1 MKDRT
6 NQRGQQLAYFGIFAL
21 VLFALAALAIDA
33 ARLFFVAREAQTVA
47 DAAALAGAVALARPG
62 GDDALAVLAAQGV
75 ALQNSVDNTL
85 ATVIA
90 ADIVVGRWSGSAFT
104 TDTPHNAVK
113 TTPGF
118 TINNIFALW
127 SPTSNTRREAIAAFE
142 TIGQGA
148 PGLPIV
154 LGSCFTCDPGS
165 CSNAPINLA
174 FSTSNGTTTNGDN
187 AAWAVYDAN
196 NGTSHV
202 GNYVPTA
209 CGGGGSTN
217 PTESAGSNIN
227 MTNGVA
233 VSLCSGFQ
241 SSNCIGQLYLVPVVQ
256 TPCGGVLNQSSPIIG
271 FATIRITA
279 ANCNPPGFCANV
291 AGCTGP
297 TIGCACNND
306 NDCPSHVS
314 GSCVQKYITVQP
326 TFIDC
331 NLPQNA
337 TVCQG
342 GGFSDSCPDCGT
354 GKVRLVE

>member
-33 ARLFFVAREAQTVA
+33 GRLFFVAREAQTVA

-62 GDDALAVLAAQGV
+62 GDDALAVVAAQGV

-104 TDTPHNAVK
+104 TNTPHNAVK

-148 PGLPIV
+148 PGLPVV
-154 LGSCFTCDPGS
+154 LGNCFTCAPGS
-165 CSNAPINLA
+165 CSNAPINLS

-187 AAWAVYDAN
+187 AAWAVYDTN

-202 GNYVPTA
+202 GNYVPSA
-209 CGGGGSTN
+209 CGGGGLTN
-217 PTESAGSNIN
+217 PTESAGQNAS
-227 MTNGVA
+227 MSNGVA
-233 VSLCSGFQ
+233 TSLCTGFQ
-241 SSNCIGQLYLVPVVQ
+241 SSSCTGPYLVPVVQ
-256 TPCGGVLNQSSPIIG
+256 ANCGRVLNQSSPIIG
-271 FATIRITA
+271 FATITITG
-279 ANCNPPGFCANV
+279 ANCNPP
-291 AGCTGP
+291 
-297 TIGCACNND
+297 
-306 NDCPSHVS
+306 
-314 GSCVQKYITVQP
+314 
-326 TFIDC
+326 
-331 NLPQNA
+331 
-337 TVCQG
+337 
-342 GGFSDSCPDCGT
+342 
-354 GKVRLVE
+354 

>member
-33 ARLFFVAREAQTVA
+33 GRLFFVAREAQTVA
-47 DAAALAGAVALARPG
+47 DAAALAGVVALARPG
-62 GDDALAVLAAQGV
+62 GNDALAVLAAQGV

-148 PGLPIV
+148 PGIPIV

-174 FSTSNGTTTNGDN
+174 FATSSTTNSGDN
-187 AAWAVYDAN
+187 AAWAVYGTN
-196 NGTSHV
+196 NGTGGIDS
-202 GNYVPTA
+202 YVPTA
-209 CGGGGSTN
+209 CGGTGTN
-217 PTESAGSNIN
+217 AIPTKTAGSSVDT
-227 MTNGVA
+227 TNGGPTP
-233 VSLCSGFQ
+233 LCVGFSG
-241 SSNCIGQLYLVPVVQ
+241 CINQTYLVPVVQ
-256 TPCGGVLNQSSPIIG
+256 TACGGPIGGPNTIIG
-271 FATIRITA
+271 FASITILKV
-279 ANCNPPGFCANV
+279 NCNPPGFCVANNAQV
-291 AGCTGP
+291 CS
-297 TIGCACNND
+297 ND
-306 NDCPSHVS
+306 NDCGGTK
-314 GSCVQKYITVQP
+314 GSCIQKYIQVQP